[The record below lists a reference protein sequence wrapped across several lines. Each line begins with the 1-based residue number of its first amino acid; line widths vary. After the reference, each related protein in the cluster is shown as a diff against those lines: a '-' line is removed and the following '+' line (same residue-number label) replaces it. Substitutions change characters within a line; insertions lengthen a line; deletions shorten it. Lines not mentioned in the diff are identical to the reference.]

1 MMATTRA
8 ANATDDVGV
17 TSLQFELDGAV
28 VSTLTAAPWTFALTV
43 SEGAHVLVAIAFDAS
58 GKQARSSVVTFT
70 ATAGEAP
77 TLEPERVVGGC
88 GCSTDANA
96 LSALELLA
104 LAGFWAKRRRTR

>member
-1 MMATTRA
+1 MATTRA

-70 ATAGEAP
+70 ATAGELP
-77 TLEPERVVGGC
+77 TPQMSLKPERVVGGC

-96 LSALELLA
+96 LSALE
-104 LAGFWAKRRRTR
+104 